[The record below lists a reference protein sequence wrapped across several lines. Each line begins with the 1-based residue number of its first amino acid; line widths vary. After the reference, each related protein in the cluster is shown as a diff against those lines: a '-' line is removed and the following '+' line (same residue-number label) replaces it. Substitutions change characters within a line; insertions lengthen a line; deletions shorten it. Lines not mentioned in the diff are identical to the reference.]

1 MSVHEVKLDSVGKT
15 VVPFKASY
23 FVVQPNC
30 LSPVDTHSVHEMWM
44 VAQGEGELIYDGET
58 STLRP
63 LEFIYLEPPKEHQVR
78 NIGMGPLIIYSVW
91 WR

>member
-1 MSVHEVKLDSVGKT
+1 
-15 VVPFKASY
+15 
-23 FVVQPNC
+23 
-30 LSPVDTHSVHEMWM
+30 MWM